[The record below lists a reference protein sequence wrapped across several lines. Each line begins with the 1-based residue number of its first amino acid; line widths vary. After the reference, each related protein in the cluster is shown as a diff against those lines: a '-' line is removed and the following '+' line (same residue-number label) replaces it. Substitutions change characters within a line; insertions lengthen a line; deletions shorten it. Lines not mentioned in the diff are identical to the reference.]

1 VNWKGPK
8 YNNKLV
14 KRFVSQFLLFRKEE
28 KEKNEK
34 EALLKASEL
43 VSGMGDKLGEYL
55 GVKYKNVAKEVANDI
70 KNFHGRNIR
79 SYNEAMASLNKVLAN
94 PKMKVNKSD
103 KDAIVNAWKQ
113 VNAKDMANKIG
124 NLGKAFKVA
133 DLAIKVEKIREK
145 SIEGYNTGN
154 WGPLL
159 LEVESWII
167 GGVVAG
173 VAISL
178 FGAVLSFLP
187 ISGLAV
193 TALGVIG
200 IMTISYLSSFIDANR
215 VSNINN
221 IISSVIR

>member
-1 VNWKGPK
+1 
-8 YNNKLV
+8 
-14 KRFVSQFLLFRKEE
+14 
-28 KEKNEK
+28 
-34 EALLKASEL
+34 
-43 VSGMGDKLGEYL
+43 
-55 GVKYKNVAKEVANDI
+55 
-70 KNFHGRNIR
+70 RNIR

>member
-1 VNWKGPK
+1 
-8 YNNKLV
+8 
-14 KRFVSQFLLFRKEE
+14 
-28 KEKNEK
+28 
-34 EALLKASEL
+34 
-43 VSGMGDKLGEYL
+43 
-55 GVKYKNVAKEVANDI
+55 
-70 KNFHGRNIR
+70 
-79 SYNEAMASLNKVLAN
+79 
-94 PKMKVNKSD
+94 
-103 KDAIVNAWKQ
+103 
-113 VNAKDMANKIG
+113 MANKIG

-193 TALGVIG
+193 TVLGVIG